1 MKSYLVDLFFFFYC
15 SSERYYTAEYLD
27 YYVNPLSVKHDSY
40 IKDTYD
46 FVEKIKQ
53 LHVPLNSF
61 FFMMDVDSLYTN
73 IDIAEGIQTIKT
85 FSSDILTT
93 KDQTKSSYSC

>member
-1 MKSYLVDLFFFFYC
+1 M
-15 SSERYYTAEYLD
+15 
-27 YYVNPLSVKHDSY
+27 KHDSY